1 MPLLQINC
9 PINGGSGSCSLKSH
23 LKNIKNVFLES
34 VALHLNDPVGGANKY
49 FNVSTNIPCMSRNVA
64 NNQDRIFINDD
75 GVSTY
80 LKDEYHNCRYHNA
93 DFLHVVNVN
102 VQNQDNTP
110 ATAVNRAIIT
120 FSYF

>member
-34 VALHLNDPVGGANKY
+34 VALHLSANAGGNDH
-49 FNVSTNIPCMSRNVA
+49 FNISTNIPCMSRNVC
-64 NNQDRIFINDD
+64 NEQDRIFINDD
-75 GVSTY
+75 GASTY
-80 LKDEYHNCRYHNA
+80 LRDEYHNCRYHNA

-102 VQNQDNTP
+102 VQKADDTP
-110 ATAVNRAIIT
+110 ATTVDRVIIT